1 MLPFTQLRLPLSCPL
16 HSRPQA
22 DLAREACA
30 PARRSQRAQAEG
42 LGRAASE
49 PGGAARISRFVAKGG
64 KNCRVGRYGMRG

>member
-1 MLPFTQLRLPLSCPL
+1 MPFQAVETASLFPSPLSAAGR
-16 HSRPQA
+16 SA
-22 DLAREACA
+22 ARSGA

-49 PGGAARISRFVAKGG
+49 PGGAARISRFVAKDG